1 LNLERVLAIAMDRR
15 GPFTRGELMEE
26 TGLSAP
32 TIGSLAE
39 HLIQSGLVRD
49 LGAGPSRGGRRPTFM
64 EFNARHGYVAGID
77 LGPTR
82 TRLAIADLRGE
93 RLVERVVPTP
103 NHGPTSLLTRLAAE
117 VRAMLRQVHVPAERL
132 LAVGAGAPGA
142 VDPKSGTVVALAP
155 NLKGW
160 SEVPMG
166 RILKRALDAPVAVE
180 NDVNLAILGE
190 RWRGAARGHD
200 TCAFITVGKG
210 IGAGIVVNG
219 ELHHGHHFLAGEIAL
234 MCMGPQFVDTDFGS
248 RGCLEELA
256 GLKALAARWPH
267 PARRNNGKQW
277 VGELFEAADAGD
289 RNARKAV
296 DDAVTLIGIATANL
310 SVVIDPSLV
319 VLGGAL
325 VAEGTQVVER
335 VQKIV
340 ERIVPT
346 PPRIVLSELHEEA
359 PLWGSLL
366 IAMTEARRR
375 LRRNLSPVRPP
386 ADSGTSKIV
395 DLSDRALSSTPQA
408 RRGRPK
414 SA

>member
-1 LNLERVLAIAMDRR
+1 MSSRVSVGERTPDAARLRELNLDRVLAIAMDRR

-32 TIGSLAE
+32 TVGSLAE
-39 HLIQSGLVRD
+39 HLIKSGLVRD

-93 RLVERVVPTP
+93 RLVERVLSTP
-103 NHGPTSLLTRLAAE
+103 NRGPAPLLSRLATE
-117 VRAMLRQVHVPAERL
+117 VRAMLRQAHVPAERL
-132 LAVGAGAPGA
+132 LAVGAGAPGV

-166 RILKRALDAPVAVE
+166 RILKRTLETPVVVE

-210 IGAGIVVNG
+210 IGAGVVVNG
-219 ELHHGHHFLAGEIAL
+219 NLHHGHHFLAGEIAL
-234 MCMGPQFVDTDFGS
+234 MCMGPQFVGTDFGS
-248 RGCLEELA
+248 QGCLEKLA
-256 GLKALAARWPH
+256 GLKALAAGWSH
-267 PARRNNGKQW
+267 PAKRNGKQW
-277 VGELFEAADAGD
+277 IGELFEAAESGD
-289 RNARKAV
+289 RGARKTV
-296 DDAVTLIGIATANL
+296 DEAVTLIGIATANL
-310 SVVIDPSLV
+310 SVVLDPSLV

-325 VAEGTQVVER
+325 VAEGRQVVDR
-335 VQKIV
+335 VRKIV

-366 IAMTEARRR
+366 VATTEARRR
-375 LRRNLSPVRPP
+375 LRRTL
-386 ADSGTSKIV
+386 GQ
-395 DLSDRALSSTPQA
+395 LRAT
-408 RRGRPK
+408 G
-414 SA
+414 

>member
-1 LNLERVLAIAMDRR
+1 MSSPGSVEERARDAARLRELNLERVLAIAMDRR

-32 TIGSLAE
+32 TVGSLAGR
-39 HLIQSGLVRD
+39 LIKSGLIRD

-64 EFNARHGYVAGID
+64 EFNARHGFVAGVD
-77 LGPTR
+77 LGPTL
-82 TRLAIADLRGE
+82 TRLAVADLRGE
-93 RLVERVVPTP
+93 LLGHRVVPTS
-103 NHGPTSLLTRLAAE
+103 NRGPSALLSNLANE
-117 VRAMLRQVHVPAERL
+117 VRAMLRLAHVPPERL
-132 LAVGAGAPGA
+132 LAVGAGAPGV
-142 VDPKSGTVVALAP
+142 VDPKSGRVVALAP

-166 RILKRALDAPVAVE
+166 RMLKRALGAPVVVE

-234 MCMGPQFVDTDFGS
+234 MCMGPQFVDADFGS
-248 RGCLEELA
+248 QGCLEKLA

-267 PARRNNGKQW
+267 PAKRNNGKRW
-277 VGELFEAADAGD
+277 IGELFDAAHSGD
-289 RNARKAV
+289 RGARATV
-296 DDAVTLIGIATANL
+296 DEAVTLIGIATANL
-310 SVVIDPSLV
+310 SVVIDPSIV

-325 VAEGTQVVER
+325 VVEGTRVVEDVR
-335 VQKIV
+335 RIV

-346 PPRIVLSELHEEA
+346 PPRIVPTELHEEA
-359 PLWGSLL
+359 PLWGCLL
-366 IAMTEARRR
+366 AATNEARRR
-375 LRRNLSPVRPP
+375 LRQRLGHLK
-386 ADSGTSKIV
+386 AAG
-395 DLSDRALSSTPQA
+395 
-408 RRGRPK
+408 
-414 SA
+414 

>member
-1 LNLERVLAIAMDRR
+1 MSSRSSEGERSQDAARLRGLNLDRVLAIAMERR

-32 TIGSLAE
+32 TVGSLAE
-39 HLIQSGLVRD
+39 HLIKSGLVRD

-64 EFNARHGYVAGID
+64 EFNARHGFVAGID

-82 TRLAIADLRGE
+82 TRLAIANLRGE

-103 NHGPTSLLTRLAAE
+103 NRGPAPLLSRLATE
-117 VRAMLRQVHVPAERL
+117 VRAMLRQAHVPAGRL
-132 LAVGAGAPGA
+132 LAAGAGAPGV

-160 SEVPMG
+160 SDVPMG
-166 RILKRALDAPVAVE
+166 RILKRALDAPVVVE

-210 IGAGIVVNG
+210 IGAGIVVG
-219 ELHHGHHFLAGEIAL
+219 GDLHHGHHFLAGEIAL
-234 MCMGPQFVDTDFGS
+234 MCMGPQFVGTDFGS
-248 RGCLEELA
+248 QGCLEKLA
-256 GLKALAARWPH
+256 GLKALAARWSH
-267 PARRNNGKQW
+267 PPRNGKPW
-277 VGELFEAADAGD
+277 VGELFKAADSGD
-289 RNARKAV
+289 RSARKTV
-296 DDAVTLIGIATANL
+296 DEAVTLIGIATANL
-310 SVVIDPSLV
+310 SVVLDPSLV

-325 VAEGTQVVER
+325 VAEGRQVVDR
-335 VQKIV
+335 VRKIV
-340 ERIVPT
+340 ESIVPT

-366 IAMTEARRR
+366 VATTEARRR
-375 LRRNLSPVRPP
+375 LRRNL
-386 ADSGTSKIV
+386 GQ
-395 DLSDRALSSTPQA
+395 LRAA
-408 RRGRPK
+408 G
-414 SA
+414 

>member
-1 LNLERVLAIAMDRR
+1 MNSRVIEGERTQDAARLRGLNLDRVLGIAMERR

-32 TIGSLAE
+32 TVGSLAE
-39 HLIQSGLVRD
+39 HLIKSGLVRD

-103 NHGPTSLLTRLAAE
+103 NRGPTPLLSRLATE
-117 VRAMLRQVHVPAERL
+117 VRAMLRQAHLPAERL
-132 LAVGAGAPGA
+132 LAVGAGAPGV

-166 RILKRALDAPVAVE
+166 RILKRALDTPVVVE

-219 ELHHGHHFLAGEIAL
+219 DLHHGHHFLAGEIAL
-234 MCMGPQFVDTDFGS
+234 MCMGPQFVGTDFGS
-248 RGCLEELA
+248 QGCLEKLA
-256 GLKALAARWPH
+256 GLKALAARWSH
-267 PARRNNGKQW
+267 PARRNGKPW
-277 VGELFEAADAGD
+277 VGELFEAADSGD
-289 RNARKAV
+289 RGARKTV
-296 DDAVTLIGIATANL
+296 DEAVTLIGIATANL
-310 SVVIDPSLV
+310 SVVLDPSLV

-325 VAEGTQVVER
+325 VAEGRQVVDR
-335 VQKIV
+335 VRKIV

-366 IAMTEARRR
+366 VATTEARRR
-375 LRRNLSPVRPP
+375 LRR
-386 ADSGTSKIV
+386 
-395 DLSDRALSSTPQA
+395 DLGHLRTA
-408 RRGRPK
+408 G
-414 SA
+414 